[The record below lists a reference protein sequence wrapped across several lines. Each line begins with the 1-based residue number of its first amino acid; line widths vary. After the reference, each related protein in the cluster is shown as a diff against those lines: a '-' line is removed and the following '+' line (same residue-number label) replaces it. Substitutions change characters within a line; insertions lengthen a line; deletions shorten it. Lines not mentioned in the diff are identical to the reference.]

1 MKSKMKAKILNLSK
15 NPPLLL
21 CLSFAG
27 VILFGALLLNL
38 PIASNN
44 GNSIGFVDAL
54 FTSSS
59 ATGVNGL
66 VVVNTAEHWTLFGK
80 VVILLLIQIGG
91 LGTMVAFSLLAMLFR
106 KKIGVKERLLISEQL
121 SSGSMSGVVKLSKY
135 VISVSF
141 AIEFVGSLL
150 LMTRFIPDYGVK
162 KGIWYS
168 IFHSISAFC
177 NAGFDITGD
186 SMAPY
191 STDLVVS
198 GTIMALVILGGLG
211 FVVYLD
217 MFKKRHFRKFSVH
230 TKIVLVMTISLLLIG
245 TIFIFILESSNP
257 ETIQNYSF
265 GEKLLISG
273 FQSTITRTAGFY
285 SVDIGKLRD
294 STAFLMIIL
303 MFIGGSS
310 ASTAG
315 GLKTTTIGVI
325 LFSTISMV
333 RGQREA
339 VAFKKTIPANIVL
352 KCLSMIFICLSL
364 VIVIAFS
371 LSIIETGKF
380 DFEDILFETTSAF
393 GTVGLTRGITDKLTD
408 LSKLLISLTM
418 FMGRVG
424 PTTLAIG
431 LMRKKKTSN
440 IKYSEGNVIVG

>member
-66 VVVNTAEHWTLFGK
+66 VVVNTAEYWTLFGK

-141 AIEFVGSLL
+141 AIEFVGALL

-168 IFHSISAFC
+168 VFHSISAFC

-186 SMAPY
+186 SMASY
-191 STDLVVS
+191 STDLIVS

-217 MFKKRHFRKFSVH
+217 MFKKRQFRKFSVH

-245 TIFIFILESSNP
+245 TVFIFILESSNP

-265 GEKLLISG
+265 GEKLLISA

-325 LFSTISMV
+325 IFSTISMV

-339 VAFKKTIPANIVL
+339 VAFKKTIPVNIVL